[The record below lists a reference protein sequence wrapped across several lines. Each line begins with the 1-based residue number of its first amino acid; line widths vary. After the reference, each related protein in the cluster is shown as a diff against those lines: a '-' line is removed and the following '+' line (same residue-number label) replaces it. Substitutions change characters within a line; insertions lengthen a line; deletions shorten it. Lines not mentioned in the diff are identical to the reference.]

1 MTQSKPR
8 HSLIFRDAEE
18 HLWWLQLAIDDED
31 TFKATLSDNALTF
44 GGFETLTAA
53 QDFLRGFTNI
63 GRDTPVLDPE
73 IFAYF
78 SKPRGYTDI
87 KTGESVSAQLYNRHP
102 GRLVSP

>member
-1 MTQSKPR
+1 MSKPR

-63 GRDTPVLDPE
+63 GHDTPVLDPE
-73 IFAYF
+73 IFSYF
-78 SKPRGYTDI
+78 SKPSSYTNI
-87 KTGESVSAQLYNRHP
+87 KIGKSVAAQLSNKNP
-102 GRLVSP
+102 NRLVSP